1 MRPYLRDL
9 KLSLLV
15 ASALTVGMTLSIAP
29 SAEAIE
35 TPLGPVGVPVI
46 PRCEP
51 NIVVIVPGGAST
63 VKGMPENLPI
73 GGFTADL
80 GTRLDQFGKSTT
92 RTVSYDSGAFV
103 ALKYRDSA
111 IDAAA
116 RTSELVGRTAAECPD
131 AMISLYGYSLGAD
144 AVAHVASDI
153 GQGRGPIPAER
164 FGSAVLMGSPY
175 RGNSTVQGGTARPG
189 EGILGDLSGS
199 YGSIVDR
206 VMDVC
211 DEGDYICDSNTPID
225 GVRANTD
232 SFLGV
237 SAVDGSSE
245 DTRVVPNQDRR
256 AIAREYVDSVV
267 PGQFYHTGG
276 YALSGSFYRGEGFLR
291 DHMV

>member
-1 MRPYLRDL
+1 MRLSLRKL
-9 KLSLLV
+9 KIPLLV
-15 ASALTVGMTLSIAP
+15 ASALTIGMALPIAP

-46 PRCEP
+46 TRCEP
-51 NIVVIVPGGAST
+51 NIVIIVPGGAST

-80 GTRLDQFGKSTT
+80 GNRLDQFGKSTI

-144 AVAHVASDI
+144 AAAHVASDI
-153 GQGRGPIPAER
+153 GQGRGPIPAKR
-164 FGSAVLMGSPY
+164 LSSAVLMASPY
-175 RGNSTVQGGTARPG
+175 RGSSTVQGGTAGPG
-189 EGILGDLSGS
+189 EGILGDLSSS
-199 YGSIVDR
+199 YGSVSGRI
-206 VMDVC
+206 MDVC
-211 DEGDYICDSNTPID
+211 DQGDYICDSNTNTD
-225 GVRANTD
+225 GVRANSDT
-232 SFLGV
+232 FLGV
-237 SAVDGSSE
+237 SAVEGSSE

-256 AIAREYVDSVV
+256 TIAREYVDSVV